1 MKMSRTAIKE
11 LTAAYRAVLKRAML
25 ASMGIAI
32 ATPTLAD
39 TVANYDGIT
48 DAINNLADSVAIDF
62 TGNINAGDSNL
73 IIPVGKNIV
82 IDGAGF
88 SYAGQDFVSGP
99 LVKEEETTYYKFK
112 YVNDAGET
120 EYMYT
125 TQQSISVGTDVWFTP
140 DMAGEPKKINHR
152 YGTFV
157 GFDGQNSDI
166 VYTRYRDGD
175 AVNSKGIQVYA
186 FKDAD
191 GNILYSKY
199 ETDWSP
205 TSFFTDK
212 SLATATRVN
221 NIMSI
226 TPNGD
231 GTFTFAMA
239 GGIANATTTAVAKPY
254 IKYSVGEKEFYV
266 APDTDMSADMDVS
279 ALPTLGDG
287 TETTRLVHNSDG
299 SVYLTQGG
307 AIKVDSG
314 ATLALNDITI
324 QNIYTRTKGGALHL
338 LGKITGGENINFVSN
353 RATSEGGAIY
363 ADKNAVVSMGDN
375 ISFVSNY
382 TKANGG
388 AISIYSNASVSL
400 GDNAAFIGNSAD
412 GSLGRGGA
420 VMLNTTSAS
429 FTVGDNAVFADNYST
444 KKGGAIYAYAST
456 EAKAATVKIGEN
468 ALFKNNIAY
477 VEFGGALYLS
487 KFAYFELGA
496 GATFI
501 GNQAGMMG
509 GAIAYTSVLS
519 DLNLDGATFAGNSAQ
534 QAGAILFGDADT
546 EIDKNLNITGS
557 LFSENIAVGATQE
570 IDGVLWDMS
579 AGGAILVNSKGT
591 GMLTVSDSV
600 FSGNSSTAAGGAIG
614 QTDGSTATIEITN
627 SDFVGNQTGA
637 EGGAINSDAVLK
649 ITGGRFVGNQTV
661 DTNVDEE
668 KPLYSAGGGGAIFLY
683 DQSNTTVT
691 GGAEFSGNSAGTYG
705 GAIATRIN
713 ASAVKSSLTIDG
725 AIFTGNT
732 AGFNG
737 GAIYNTVAMTLMG
750 DNAFT
755 GNTAGGVANDIHNIG
770 TMTIASGTTTIDG
783 GITGDGALTIAD
795 GATLNIGT
803 TTVQQKELTL
813 DGTVGATII
822 GANNYGKLLAETY
835 KGNGKVSL
843 NVATTG
849 TYNIFG
855 ENANEYTVV
864 DAGVIYDVT
873 KGDNGAVTIATKKV
887 EEIAKD
893 TGLTGTAANMV
904 AALANVDN
912 DLANIASLNVQQALR
927 NRDTDYIETESA
939 KANPVDKPVV
949 QSVAQSVQGAVMTLA
964 ANRMAGAPSE
974 GTMGRSGG
982 DLSDADYGVW
992 AQGMFNKSKFNGQ
1005 FNGYTRGVSAGF
1017 DALIDKQY
1025 TIGLGYAFGHS
1036 DVHANGGRD
1045 TEIDSNSIFA
1055 YAQYKPS
1062 EWFVNA
1068 ALNYTM
1074 SKYNET
1080 VDAFGVRLE
1089 SDYDTDAFGGQVM
1102 TGYDFASGL
1111 TPEVGLRYLHVSQD
1125 SYNNGLNH
1133 VSSDDTDFLT
1143 GIAGMKYRFAIEND
1157 SVINWFPELRA
1168 AATYDFVSD
1177 KAMSTVTMPG
1187 AASYVVDGDRLSRF
1201 GGEFGIGLTA
1211 EYNGLEISLVYDLN
1225 LHKDYTSQTGMAKFR
1240 YEF

>member
-11 LTAAYRAVLKRAML
+11 LTAAYRAVLKRAFIAAMGAMVVIGG
-25 ASMGIAI
+25 ASAEN
-32 ATPTLAD
+32 
-39 TVANYDGIT
+39 TVERKFIT
-48 DAINNLADSVAIDF
+48 ETDSV
-62 TGNINAGDSNL
+62 S
-73 IIPVGKNIV
+73 
-82 IDGAGF
+82 
-88 SYAGQDFVSGP
+88 
-99 LVKEEETTYYKFK
+99 
-112 YVNDAGET
+112 
-120 EYMYT
+120 
-125 TQQSISVGTDVWFTP
+125 
-140 DMAGEPKKINHR
+140 
-152 YGTFV
+152 
-157 GFDGQNSDI
+157 
-166 VYTRYRDGD
+166 
-175 AVNSKGIQVYA
+175 
-186 FKDAD
+186 
-191 GNILYSKY
+191 
-199 ETDWSP
+199 
-205 TSFFTDK
+205 
-212 SLATATRVN
+212 
-221 NIMSI
+221 
-226 TPNGD
+226 
-231 GTFTFAMA
+231 
-239 GGIANATTTAVAKPY
+239 
-254 IKYSVGEKEFYV
+254 
-266 APDTDMSADMDVS
+266 
-279 ALPTLGDG
+279 
-287 TETTRLVHNSDG
+287 
-299 SVYLTQGG
+299 
-307 AIKVDSG
+307 
-314 ATLALNDITI
+314 
-324 QNIYTRTKGGALHL
+324 
-338 LGKITGGENINFVSN
+338 GENISNQNFL
-353 RATSEGGAIY
+353 
-363 ADKNAVVSMGDN
+363 
-375 ISFVSNY
+375 
-382 TKANGG
+382 KAEDPG
-388 AISIYSNASVSL
+388 S
-400 GDNAAFIGNSAD
+400 DNAGYGGYAFVDRNNTVLNIKDSSYTNNTFDGSGTVFATRTPKLNPTSTLMVENTHFIGNSAAE
-412 GSLGRGGA
+412 S
-420 VMLNTTSAS
+420 
-429 FTVGDNAVFADNYST
+429 
-444 KKGGAIYAYAST
+444 GGAISNFNILNVT
-456 EAKAATVKIGEN
+456 GSEFKDNNATV
-468 ALFKNNIAY
+468 
-477 VEFGGALYLS
+477 
-487 KFAYFELGA
+487 
-496 GATFI
+496 
-501 GNQAGMMG
+501 
-509 GAIAYTSVLS
+509 
-519 DLNLDGATFAGNSAQ
+519 
-534 QAGAILFGDADT
+534 
-546 EIDKNLNITGS
+546 
-557 LFSENIAVGATQE
+557 
-570 IDGVLWDMS
+570 GVD
-579 AGGAILVNSKGT
+579 
-591 GMLTVSDSV
+591 
-600 FSGNSSTAAGGAIG
+600 
-614 QTDGSTATIEITN
+614 
-627 SDFVGNQTGA
+627 A
-637 EGGAINSDAVLK
+637 EGLI
-649 ITGGRFVGNQTV
+649 
-661 DTNVDEE
+661 E
-668 KPLYSAGGGGAIFLY
+668 GGGAIFLGSESETKI
-683 DQSNTTVT
+683 DTTIF
-691 GGAEFSGNSAGTYG
+691 AGNSSKTNG
-705 GAIATRIN
+705 GAISMRQPKDGDNSAAKLNVSATF
-713 ASAVKSSLTIDG
+713 DG
-725 AIFTGNT
+725 NHAYQ
-732 AGFNG
+732 NG
-737 GAIYNTVAMTLMG
+737 GAIYNTFYANNGMGLGDGVTVSGKFTKNSAGKDGGAIFNDGALDKLGNAGGVMTISDSVFSENTATTWGGAIFNSGTLTLG
-750 DNAFT
+750 DGVSFT
-755 GNTAGGVANDIHNIG
+755 GNSANFGGAVWNDGKMEIAAGTKFVGNNSKNAAGALYNSSTGTLGNLIGVVFENNTAAMGGAINNSKTSAGIKGGTIDLISESRFIGNSGGKSQGGAIRNQGTISTIEKSVFDSNVAGNGGAINNGTWGSVVEGIYKTKFINNTAIAAGGNHQGGAITNASYIGTIDGVVFESNRAGKIGGAIANVTPQDGGVGIAEIKNIANSTFTGNIAGENGGAIYNVERGKITLSGKNTFTGNMAGGVGNDIYNLG
-770 TMTIASGTTTIDG
+770 KLTVSDGTTTIDG

-813 DGTVGATII
+813 DGTVGATIV

-864 DAGVIYDVT
+864 DAGAIYDVT

-893 TGLTGTAANMV
+893 TGLTGTAANTV
-904 AALANVDN
+904 AALANADN

-927 NRDTDYIETESA
+927 NGDTDYIETESA

-964 ANRMAGAPSE
+964 ANRMAGAPSA

-1125 SYNNGLNH
+1125 SYNNGLNN